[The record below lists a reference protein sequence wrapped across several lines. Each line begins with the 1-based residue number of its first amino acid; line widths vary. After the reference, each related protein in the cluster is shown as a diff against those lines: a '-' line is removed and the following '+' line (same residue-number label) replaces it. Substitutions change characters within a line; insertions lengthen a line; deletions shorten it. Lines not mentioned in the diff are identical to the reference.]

1 VLPTGWPKMLPKQ
14 KILRRAQSPA
24 RAARQNVPLRVETL
38 ETRILLTLPT
48 GIGYYPFQLQHAYG
62 FDQVTFQ
69 NGTIK
74 GDGTGQTIAIVAPN
88 DDPNIQSDLHVFD
101 QTLGIPDPPSF
112 TKLAQD
118 GSTNYPTTDPTGF
131 AEAEE
136 ANFVE
141 WAHALAPGA
150 KIILVEANDTQI
162 ANLYEAAVP
171 TAAAQPGV
179 SVVVFPFG
187 NLEASVETSLDSLF
201 VTPAGHTPE
210 TFISATGD
218 AGFGQAQYPAF
229 SPNVLAVGATEITL
243 DSSNNIQSEPG
254 WHLSGGGLSAFE
266 PQPAYQKGVV
276 TQSTTQRAIPDVAFA
291 GGFDDN
297 LGLVDGMAVY
307 NTFPLQG
314 FQAWQ
319 EDGGTEAGAVAWGAI
334 IAIADQGRAL
344 QSLPALDG
352 VKDTLPKIYSL
363 PVTDFHDITTG
374 NNGSPAGPGYDLVT
388 GRGTPI
394 VNLIVPG
401 LVGSSNLPPNI
412 GYYPAQ
418 IQQAYGFNKVI
429 FQNGTVV
436 GNGTGQTIAIVD
448 PYDDPNLASD
458 LHTFDQAFGI
468 PDPPSFKRL
477 AQDGSTNYPPQDPTG
492 FAEAEMSADVEW
504 AHALAPGASITVV
517 EANDNQIA
525 NLFDI
530 ALPTAAALPGVS
542 VVAFP
547 TADAESSVET
557 NLDSLFTTPAGHTPE
572 TFVAPTGESGFGQG
586 GYPAFSPNVLAVG
599 ATEVQLNSQNNIQT
613 ETAWHLTGGG
623 ISIVEPQPAYQKGVV
638 TQSTT
643 NRTIPDVSFAGG
655 FDDNL
660 GLITGMAS
668 YDSLPLEGIPGG
680 WYENGT
686 TGIASIAWSA
696 IIAIADQGRAL
707 AGLPALDGVNDTL
720 PLLYKL
726 PAADFH
732 DITTGSNGSPAGP
745 GYDLATGIGTPI
757 VNLVVPGLL
766 NIPTNT
772 IAGVAFND
780 LNGNGKMDAG
790 DPGISSRTI
799 YIDLNNSGTLQSND
813 PTATT
818 DANGNFTLPDLPD
831 GTYTIREVLPAGWV
845 GTTAAPLVTVKGGQ
859 VVNNEDIGSFQL
871 VNIEGEVFSDLN
883 GNGIKDAG
891 DPGLQGWTVQLLSG
905 TGTVVSTATTDANG
919 DYTFTGVGPGS
930 FTIKEVLQA
939 GALQT
944 APASPGTFSLST
956 SSGTNVSGDNFGDFI
971 PVSLGGE
978 VFNDINGSGANVTGD
993 PGLQG
998 WTVELLN
1005 QTGALLASTT
1015 TDSNGHYTFAGVGP
1029 GTFTIQ
1035 EVRQAGW
1042 TETFPSPSGTHTVT
1056 IGTDNGASLD
1066 FGNFQVATIT
1076 GQAFNDVNGNGAKDP
1091 GDTGLSGWTIQLLNG
1106 GGSILQTA
1114 VTDANGNYIFTNIS
1128 PGTFAIKEVLQSGWF
1143 LTTPGAGGMYTVTTA
1158 SGLVLGNENFG
1169 DFQSATISGEV
1180 FNDLSGNGT
1189 ISGGDP
1195 GLRSWMI
1202 QLFNASAK
1210 LITSTTTDSNGNY
1223 SLAGVGP
1230 GTYTVAEVLQT
1241 GWLQT
1246 FPAVP
1251 GSHSVTTTSGGTE
1264 ANQNFGNFQAAAI
1277 SGEVFVDQNGDGVL
1291 GGSDTGRQGWTIQL
1305 LDPGTGAVLATQT
1318 TDANGNYSFTVLPG
1332 TYRLRE
1338 LGQTGWEQTTTNPSD
1353 ITVSSGG
1360 TTAGVN
1366 FGIFQLAVIAGTA
1379 FQDFNGNGLL
1389 DGNDTGLPGW
1399 TIQIVDPVSGA
1410 ILNSQVSDGN
1420 GNYSMVAGGPGSYL
1434 VREVAQSSWLQT
1446 TSSIVI
1452 AVTTSGTIAS
1462 GQNFGNFR
1470 FASISGLVFVD
1481 NNGNGIRDGA
1491 DSGAPGWTVQLLN
1504 PSTGTVV
1511 ASRITDANGAYAF
1524 ANLGPGTFRV
1534 REVLQSGSIQ
1544 TSPNPGD
1551 VSTSSGSNTFG
1562 VSFGVFQFAGIRG
1575 TVFSDR
1581 TGAGVLTNGDA
1592 GLAGWGVQLLN
1603 AANGSLLQSQ
1613 TTDVQGTYQFSNLG
1627 PGTYLV
1633 REVLPAG
1640 WVQTTTSS
1648 TDILVSSGTTSDG
1661 GAFGNFQLISLNG
1674 RVFMDLTA
1682 DGIDSQAKP
1691 GFNGFTVELYRDV
1704 AGTGQLVPGTDPVVA
1719 RTVSGSAGR
1728 QPGQFSFSGIGPG
1741 KYIVGEIAQFGR
1753 RQTAPTP
1760 LGAYSVVAVSGG
1772 NVTALD
1778 FGNLASSN
1786 QSFIYQVYLD
1796 LLHRQ
1801 VDPSGMP
1808 FFSGELD
1815 QGVSRA
1821 QVIQSIENSL
1831 EYRTDQVEALYQ
1843 SYLGRSADPS
1853 GLASSLNLLL
1863 NASSYLPSQVLYLQ
1877 LQANIL
1883 GSAEYYQNRGGGTN
1897 EGFLSALYHDVLGR
1911 AIDPSGAITF
1921 GVALANGMSRTL
1933 VAKAVLSSVEADQRI
1948 VETDY
1953 MNYLQRQ
1960 ADPLGM
1966 EVWVNLLRQGG
1977 GSDAVTMAI
1986 IASDEYFSRV

>member
-1 VLPTGWPKMLPKQ
+1 MLRNLTT
-14 KILRRAQSPA
+14 LRPAQSVA
-24 RAARQNVPLRVETL
+24 RATRQIVPLQVETL
-38 ETRILLTLPT
+38 EARVLLTGLPP

-62 FDQVTFQ
+62 FDEVTFQ
-69 NGTIK
+69 GGAVK
-74 GDGTGQTIAIVAPN
+74 GDGTGQTIAIVAPY

-112 TKLAQD
+112 VKLAQD

-141 WAHALAPGA
+141 WAHALAQGA
-150 KIILVEANDTQI
+150 KIILVEANDTQT
-162 ANLYEAAVP
+162 ANLFNAAVP

-187 NLEASVETSLDSLF
+187 TLEASVETSLDGLF

-218 AGFGQAQYPAF
+218 AGFGQGQYPAF

-243 DSSNNIQSEPG
+243 NSGNNIQSEPG

-266 PQPAYQKGVV
+266 AQPAYQKGVV
-276 TQSTTQRAIPDVAFA
+276 TQSTTQRSIPDVAFA

-297 LGLVDGMAVY
+297 LGQSDGMAIY
-307 NTFPLQG
+307 NSFPLQG
-314 FQAWQ
+314 FQPWQ
-319 EDGGTEAGAVAWGAI
+319 EDGGTEAGAVAWASI

-352 VKDTLPKIYSL
+352 VKDTLPKLYGL
-363 PVTDFHDITTG
+363 PQTDFHDITTG

-394 VNLIVPG
+394 VNFIVPG
-401 LVGSSNLPPNI
+401 LVGGSNLPPNI
-412 GYYPAQ
+412 GYYPSQ
-418 IQQAYGFNKVI
+418 IQHAYGFDKVT
-429 FQNGTVV
+429 FQGGAVA
-436 GNGTGQTIAIVD
+436 GDGTGQTIAIVD
-448 PYDDPNLASD
+448 PYDDPHLASD

-468 PDPPSFKRL
+468 PDPPSFQKL

-504 AHALAPGASITVV
+504 AHALAPGANIIVV

-525 NLFDI
+525 NLFDV
-530 ALPTAAALPGVS
+530 ALPTAASQPGVS

-547 TADAESSVET
+547 TADPESSVET

-599 ATEVQLNSQNNIQT
+599 ATVVQLNSQNAIQT
-613 ETAWHLTGGG
+613 ESAWQLTGGG
-623 ISIVEPQPAYQKGVV
+623 ISIAEPQPAYQKGVV

-643 NRTIPDVSFAGG
+643 DRTIPDVSFAGG
-655 FDDNL
+655 FDDSQ

-707 AGLPALDGVNDTL
+707 AGLPALDGVNDTQ
-720 PLLYKL
+720 PLIYKL
-726 PAADFH
+726 PSADFH

-766 NIPTNT
+766 NIPTST

-780 LNGNGKMDAG
+780 LNGNGKLDAG
-790 DPGISSRTI
+790 DPGISGRTI

-813 PTATT
+813 PTATS
-818 DANGNFTLPDLPD
+818 DASGKFTLPGLAD
-831 GTYTIREVLPAGWV
+831 GTYIVREVLPGGWV
-845 GTTAAPLVTVKGGQ
+845 GTTTAPMITVKNGQ
-859 VVNNEDIGSFQL
+859 VVSNVDVGSFQL
-871 VNIEGEVFSDLN
+871 VDIGGEVFSDLN
-883 GNGIKDAG
+883 GNGIKDTA
-891 DPGLQGWTVQLLSG
+891 DPGLQGWTVQLLNSA
-905 TGTVVSTATTDANG
+905 GTVVTTATTDANG
-919 DYTFTGVGPGS
+919 NYTLAGVGPGS
-930 FTIKEVLQA
+930 FTIKEVLKP

-956 SSGTNVSGDNFGDFI
+956 SSGTNESGDDFGDFI

-978 VFNDINGSGANVTGD
+978 VFNDINGSGAKVTSD
-993 PGLQG
+993 SGLQG

-1015 TDSNGHYTFAGVGP
+1015 TDGNGHYTFAGVGP
-1029 GTFTIQ
+1029 GTFTIE
-1035 EVRQAGW
+1035 EVRQGGW
-1042 TETFPSPSGTHTVT
+1042 TQTFPSASGTHTVT
-1056 IGTDNGASLD
+1056 VGTDNGVSLD
-1066 FGNFQVATIT
+1066 FGNFQLATLI
-1076 GQAFNDVNGNGAKDP
+1076 GQAFNDLNGNGAKDA

-1106 GGSILQTA
+1106 AGGIVQTA
-1114 VTDANGNYIFTNIS
+1114 VTDANGNYIFTSIG

-1143 LTTPGAGGMYTVTTA
+1143 LTTPGAGGMYSVTTA
-1158 SGLVLGNENFG
+1158 SGQVVANENFG

-1180 FNDLSGNGT
+1180 FNDLSGSGS

-1195 GLRSWMI
+1195 GLRNWTI
-1202 QLFNASAK
+1202 QLFNAGGN
-1210 LITSTTTDSNGNY
+1210 LVTSTFTDANGNY
-1223 SLAGVGP
+1223 SLTGVGP
-1230 GTYTVAEVLQT
+1230 GTYTVSEVAQA

-1246 FPAVP
+1246 FPATP
-1251 GSHSVTTTSGGTE
+1251 GSQSVTTSSGQIA
-1264 ANQNFGNFQAAAI
+1264 ANQNFGNFQAASI
-1277 SGEVFVDQNGDGVL
+1277 RGEVFVDQNGDGIL
-1291 GGSDTGRQGWTIQL
+1291 AGADTGRQGWTIQL
-1305 LDPGTGAVLATQT
+1305 VNPGTGVVLATQT
-1318 TDANGNYSFTVLPG
+1318 TNANGDYSFTVLPG

-1338 LGQTGWEQTTTNPSD
+1338 LGQAGWEQTTTNPSD

-1360 TTAGVN
+1360 TTTGVN
-1366 FGIFQLAVIAGTA
+1366 FGNFQLAVIAGTT

-1399 TIQIVDPVSGA
+1399 TVQIVDPVSGA
-1410 ILNSQVSDGN
+1410 ILNSQISGGGGD
-1420 GNYSMVAGGPGSYL
+1420 YSMVAGGPGTYL
-1434 VREVAQSSWLQT
+1434 VREVAQSGWLQT
-1446 TSSIVI
+1446 TNSITI
-1452 AVTTSGTIAS
+1452 IVTTSGTIAS
-1462 GQNFGNFR
+1462 GENFGSFR

-1481 NNGNGIRDGA
+1481 NNGNGIQDGA
-1491 DSGAPGWTVQLLN
+1491 DAGAPGWTVQLLN
-1504 PSTGTVV
+1504 SSSGTVV
-1511 ASRITDANGAYAF
+1511 ASQLTDANGAYTF
-1524 ANLGPGTFRV
+1524 TNLGPGTFGV
-1534 REVLQSGSIQ
+1534 RDVLQPGSIQ

-1551 VSTSSGSNTFG
+1551 VSTSSGGSTFG
-1562 VSFGVFQFAGIRG
+1562 VSFGVFQLAAIRG
-1575 TVFSDR
+1575 TVFSDKN
-1581 TGAGVLTNGDA
+1581 GDGVLGNGDG
-1592 GLAGWGVQLLN
+1592 GLTGWGVQLLN
-1603 AANGSLLQSQ
+1603 ARNGSLLQSQ
-1613 TTDVQGTYQFSNLG
+1613 TTDGQGNYQFGNLG

-1633 REVLPAG
+1633 REILPAG
-1640 WVQTTTSS
+1640 WVQTSTNS
-1648 TDILVSSGTTSDG
+1648 TDVTVSSGTTSNG
-1661 GAFGNFQLISLNG
+1661 GIFGNFQLISLSG

-1682 DGIDSQAKP
+1682 DGVDSPAKP
-1691 GFNGFTVELYRDV
+1691 GFNGFTIELYRDV
-1704 AGTGQLVPGTDPVVA
+1704 AGTGQLIPGADPVVA
-1719 RTVSGSAGR
+1719 STVSGVAGG
-1728 QPGQFSFSGIGPG
+1728 QAGQFSFNGIGPG
-1741 KYIVGEIAQFGR
+1741 KYIVGEVAQTGR

-1760 LGAYSVVAVSGG
+1760 LGAYSVVALSGG
-1772 NVTALD
+1772 NLISLD

-1808 FFSGELD
+1808 FWSGELD

-1821 QVIQSIENSL
+1821 QVVQSIENSL
-1831 EYRTDQVEALYQ
+1831 EYRTDQVEDLYQ

-1863 NASSYLPSQVLYLQ
+1863 TASSYLPSQVLYLQ

-1883 GSAEYYQNRGGGTN
+1883 GSAEYYQNRSGGTN
-1897 EGFLSALYHDVLGR
+1897 SGFLSALYQDVLGR
-1911 AIDPSGAITF
+1911 SIDPSGAIAF
-1921 GVALANGMSRTL
+1921 GAALANGMSRTL

-1966 EVWVNLLRQGG
+1966 DAWVNLLQQGG
-1977 GSDAVTMAI
+1977 GTDTVTAAVI
-1986 IASDEYFSRV
+1986 GSDEYFSRV